1 MKYEKVAKF
10 ERIFVN
16 QMQDHSYG
24 PKVSHA
30 LNFFKKFS
38 IQIVSFDIFSNLL
51 SQIVYHQLTI
61 KRFFHFFSF
70 SYNQSHEFISEEL
83 SLHPL
88 KLEDG
93 SPESPLT
100 ETLYLSP
107 HEEKEIA
114 FLPHEDLEYA
124 YSGKNFHFS
133 FKQVTKV
140 CTLFV
145 NNLSL

>member
-1 MKYEKVAKF
+1 MTFFPIYFLKLF
-10 ERIFVN
+10 TISR
-16 QMQDHSYG
+16 Q
-24 PKVSHA
+24 
-30 LNFFKKFS
+30 LNA
-38 IQIVSFDIFSNLL
+38 
-51 SQIVYHQLTI
+51 
-61 KRFFHFFSF
+61 FFHFFFF

-133 FKQVTKV
+133 FK
-140 CTLFV
+140 
-145 NNLSL
+145 

>member
-1 MKYEKVAKF
+1 MTFFPIYFLKLF
-10 ERIFVN
+10 TISR
-16 QMQDHSYG
+16 Q
-24 PKVSHA
+24 
-30 LNFFKKFS
+30 LNA
-38 IQIVSFDIFSNLL
+38 
-51 SQIVYHQLTI
+51 
-61 KRFFHFFSF
+61 FFHFFFFF

-133 FKQVTKV
+133 FK
-140 CTLFV
+140 
-145 NNLSL
+145 